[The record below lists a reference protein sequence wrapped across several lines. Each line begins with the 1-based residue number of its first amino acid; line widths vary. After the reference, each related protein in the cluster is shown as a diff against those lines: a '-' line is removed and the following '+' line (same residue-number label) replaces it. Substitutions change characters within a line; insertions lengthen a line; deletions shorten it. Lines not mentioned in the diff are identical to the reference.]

1 MTDPTPAA
9 PTPDAAA
16 PDLSEGWRRLH
27 PLSPLLRGGLFVL
40 VIAGIVLANLRDRL
54 VAIVLVDVPW
64 AEESGSNG
72 DIIDVILERNLV
84 LVAFLTVFGVLL
96 FVVLFSWLG
105 WRMHTYRITSES
117 VESRSGI
124 LFRQHRRAPLDRI
137 QGVNLQ
143 RPLLARLLGLT
154 MLEVATAG
162 QDGKVKLNYL
172 GHRDAK
178 AEREHILAE
187 VAARR
192 TGTRVAPSSQDP
204 AVHAPAP
211 AQAGAIAPA
220 GESPLR
226 DPALAAMPD
235 QLANRVEDFADLD
248 LDAGAGD
255 SLVTVPAGRLLG
267 ATLLSWPT
275 IIFGVGIAGIII
287 AGILGESVLLFM
299 LVPAVITFFGV
310 TFASFTRSMN
320 FHLSLSE
327 QGVRVSTGLLSTV
340 TETIPRGRIHAI
352 EVYQPLGWRPFGWWH
367 VRITTAGL
375 GPTSSG
381 GNGVLLN
388 IMLPVGRFV
397 DAARVL
403 DVLLPAH
410 GMAADDLREA
420 MTGSAGDFI
429 GSPKRAAWILWFA
442 RRRNGL
448 RVSAATSADA
458 AHVQLRRGLATRRL
472 VLVPMVRIQSVQ
484 LHRGLLHRPLG
495 LAALTTHTVLGP
507 VQTRISGLALADA
520 RAAFAQ
526 IVAAAVEAGWEDSQ
540 KSAATGAER

>member
-1 MTDPTPAA
+1 MTDLTPGA
-9 PTPDAAA
+9 PVPEAAA
-16 PDLSEGWRRLH
+16 PEPSDGWRRLH

-64 AEESGSNG
+64 AEESGSSG

-84 LVAFLTVFGVLL
+84 LVAFLAVFGVLL

-192 TGTRVAPSSQDP
+192 TGARVAPSPQDP
-204 AVHAPAP
+204 AVPASALSP
-211 AQAGAIAPA
+211 EGSPA
-220 GESPLR
+220 GETLPHR
-226 DPALAAMPD
+226 DPALAAMPG

-255 SLVTVPAGRLLG
+255 SLVSVPAGRLLG

-275 IIFGVGIAGIII
+275 IIFVVGIAGIII

-299 LVPAVITFFGV
+299 LVPTVITFFGV

-352 EVYQPLGWRPFGWWH
+352 EVFQPLGWRPFGWWH

-375 GPTSSG
+375 GPTSG
-381 GNGVLLN
+381 GGTGVLLN
-388 IMLPVGRFV
+388 TMLPVGKFA

-410 GMAADDLREA
+410 GMSPDELGEA
-420 MTGSAGDFI
+420 MMGRSGGFV

-448 RVSAATSADA
+448 QVSAATSADA
-458 AHVQLRRGLATRRL
+458 AHVRLRRGVATRRL
-472 VLVPMVRIQSVQ
+472 ALVPMVRIQSVQ

-507 VQTRISGLALADA
+507 VRTRVSGLALVDA
-520 RAAFAQ
+520 QAAFSA
-526 IVAAAVEAGWEDSQ
+526 IVAAAVEAGWEDSH
-540 KSAATGAER
+540 KSEAPGVER